1 MYLDRIVVTK
11 QSEVEQLAS
20 RFSLSDAECQI
31 ADMPATRGFRHAL
44 TSNANRGVGLIA
56 EVKKASPSK
65 GLIRPDFHPVNIAR
79 AYEQA
84 GADCISVLTDVQYFQ
99 GNDRY
104 LTEIREAIQ
113 LPLLRKD
120 FIIDER
126 QIYEARLIGADAIL
140 LIAAI
145 LTPQQ
150 IRDYL
155 AVAVSLGLDVL
166 IEVHDRQELE
176 IVLAAEGAIEH
187 GLIGVNNRDLK
198 TFETSLSTTAELIQL
213 LPEGVPLISESGI
226 MSPDDIR
233 YVAEAGAAGV
243 LVGEYFMRQE
253 DIAQAVRTLME
264 PVESGVDHK
273 AAAEASHE

>member
-20 RFSLSDAECQI
+20 RFSLSDAERQI

-79 AYEQA
+79 AYERA

-104 LTEIREAIQ
+104 LTEIHEAIQ

-264 PVESGVDHK
+264 PVESGVDHQ

>member
-11 QSEVEQLAS
+11 QGEVEQLAS
-20 RFSLSDAECQI
+20 RFSLADAERRI

-44 TSNANRGVGLIA
+44 TSDANRNVGLIA

-65 GLIRPDFHPVNIAR
+65 GLIRPDFDPVNIAR

-104 LTEIREAIQ
+104 LTEIHEAIQ

-145 LTPQQ
+145 LTPAQ

-166 IEVHDRQELE
+166 IEVHDRHELE
-176 IVLAAEGAIEH
+176 IVLAAPGATEH

-198 TFETSLSTTAELIQL
+198 TFETSLSTTAELIRL

-264 PVESGVDHK
+264 PVQFRKNHQ
-273 AAAEASHE
+273 AATEASHE